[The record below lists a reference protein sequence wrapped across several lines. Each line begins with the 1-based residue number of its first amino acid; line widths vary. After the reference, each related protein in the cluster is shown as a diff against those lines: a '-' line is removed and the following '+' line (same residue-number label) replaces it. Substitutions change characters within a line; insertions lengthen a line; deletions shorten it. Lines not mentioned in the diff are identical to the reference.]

1 MSKKENVV
9 IAVICMLLGVVLS
22 WQLRST
28 YSNSKIEK
36 NTTTRIEFLKDELIA
51 AKSLND
57 SLRSRN
63 EQLVNQIK
71 EYEKDQGNQTAYER
85 NLKTELER
93 ARMLSG
99 LVDVE
104 GKGIIITLDNTYY
117 NVVEQ
122 NDVLKL
128 LNELKACDVQAL
140 SVNGE
145 RIIAMSEVREAG
157 GYIIING
164 RQFLA
169 PFEIKAIAPQDKVE
183 NALRMIGGVIE
194 QLKDLYKLSVDVQ
207 KVDKVVIPKI
217 RDDGSAFNLD
227 LMKVSPTDGT

>member
-1 MSKKENVV
+1 MNKKENIFV
-9 IAVICMLLGVVLS
+9 AMMCMLLGLALS
-22 WQLRST
+22 WQLKST
-28 YSNSKIEK
+28 YSNSKMDK

-71 EYEKDQGNQTAYER
+71 EYEKDQGDQTAYER
-85 NLKTELER
+85 NLKKELER
-93 ARMLSG
+93 ARMLAG

-117 NVVEQ
+117 NGIQ
-122 NDVLKL
+122 QSDILKL
-128 LNELKACDVQAL
+128 LNELKASDVQAL
-140 SVNGE
+140 SVNEE
-145 RIIAMSEVREAG
+145 RIIATSEVREAG

-164 RQFLA
+164 KQFLP
-169 PFEIKAIAPQDKVE
+169 PFEIKAIAPQEKVE
-183 NALRMIGGVIE
+183 NALSMVGGIVS
-194 QLKDLYKLSVDVQ
+194 QLRDLYKLSVDIQ
-207 KVDKVVIPKI
+207 RAEKIIIPKI

-227 LMKVSPTDGT
+227 LMKVVEE

>member
-1 MSKKENVV
+1 MSNRENIV
-9 IAVICMLLGVVLS
+9 IAMICMLLGVALT
-22 WQLRST
+22 WQLKST
-28 YSNSKIEK
+28 YSNSKIDK

-71 EYEKDQGNQTAYER
+71 EYEKDRGNQTAYER
-85 NLKTELER
+85 NLKRELER

-104 GKGIIITLDNTYY
+104 GKGIIIKLDNTYY

-122 NDVLKL
+122 NDILKL
-128 LNELKACDVQAL
+128 LNELKASDVQAL
-140 SVNGE
+140 SVNEE
-145 RIIAMSEVREAG
+145 RIIATSEVREAG

-164 RQFLA
+164 KQFLA

-183 NALRMIGGVIE
+183 NALSMVGGIIE
-194 QLKDLYKLSVDVQ
+194 QLRDLYKLSVEIQ
-207 KVDKVVIPKI
+207 RADKVIIPKI
-217 RDDGSAFNLD
+217 RDDGSAFNVD
-227 LMKVSPTDGT
+227 LMKVAE

>member
-1 MSKKENVV
+1 MGKRENIV
-9 IAVICMLLGVVLS
+9 IAMICMLLGIALS
-22 WQLRST
+22 WQLKST
-28 YSNSKIEK
+28 YSNSKMDK
-36 NTTTRIEFLKDELIA
+36 NTTTRMEFLKDELIA

-63 EQLVNQIK
+63 EQLVNQIR

-85 NLKTELER
+85 NLKMELER

-104 GKGIIITLDNTYY
+104 GKGIIITLNNTYY

-122 NDVLKL
+122 NDILKL
-128 LNELKACDVQAL
+128 LNELKASDVQAL
-140 SVNGE
+140 SVNEE
-145 RIIAMSEVREAG
+145 RIIATSEVREAG

-164 RQFLA
+164 KQFLA

-183 NALRMIGGVIE
+183 NALSMVGGIIE
-194 QLKDLYKLSVDVQ
+194 QLRDLYKLSVEVQ
-207 KVDKVVIPKI
+207 RADKVIIPKI
-217 RDDGSAFNLD
+217 RDDGSAFNVD
-227 LMKVSPTDGT
+227 LMKVAE